1 MGAACSEGEDGRPKM
16 SLVRSLDHMRKLTA
30 QFPLSPTRVVYAA
43 SGTLPSAVIVT
54 DASSIV
60 EHACYWAPAHSI
72 DEARYL
78 VAILNS
84 DTARA
89 RGAAMQP
96 RGQGGARHFDNLIW
110 ELPIPEFDRNKPLH
124 RNLAAA
130 AIFAEQ
136 VAAAVALPEGADFRT
151 SRHQVRAALLADGIA
166 ARIDAL
172 VASLIGG

>member
-1 MGAACSEGEDGRPKM
+1 
-16 SLVRSLDHMRKLTA
+16 
-30 QFPLSPTRVVYAA
+30 
-43 SGTLPSAVIVT
+43 
-54 DASSIV
+54 
-60 EHACYWAPAHSI
+60 
-72 DEARYL
+72 
-78 VAILNS
+78 
-84 DTARA
+84 
-89 RGAAMQP
+89 MQP

-151 SRHQVRAALLADGIA
+151 SRHEVRAALLADGIA